1 MGVIQKIKNLVT
13 RSKYVMTTQSL
24 TNITDHPKIAISKL
38 EYDRITT
45 NLKYYKSDWDSVLY
59 LNTDGETKK
68 RDLNH
73 LPIARTAAK
82 KIASLV
88 FNEQAEIK
96 VDDDAANEFISETL
110 KNDRFNKNFERY
122 LESCLALGGL
132 AMRPYVDGDKVRV
145 AFVQA
150 PVFLP
155 LQSNTQDVSSAAV
168 VIKSVKTINGKE
180 VYYTLI
186 EFHEWQSS
194 DDYVISN
201 ELYRSDDKAKVGSR
215 VPLSEVYKDLKDEAK
230 VTDVTRPIFTYL
242 KTPGMN
248 NKDINSP
255 LGLSIFDNAKT
266 TIDFINTTYDEFMWE
281 VKMGQRRVAVP
292 ESLTALTVRTTDG
305 DVVPRPRFESDQ
317 NVYIRMGGRD
327 LDSSAIQ
334 DLTTPIRADDYIKA
348 INEGLSLFEMQIGVS
363 AGLFSFDG
371 KSMKT
376 ATEIVSEN
384 SDTYQM
390 RNSIVALV
398 EQSLKELV
406 ISIFEI
412 AKVYDLYQSEVPSMD
427 NISISLDDGVF
438 TDRDA
443 ELDYWIKVVNAGFG
457 TREMAIQK
465 VLNVTEEKAQEI
477 AAEINT
483 GIVDEINQQRTDTH
497 LYGE

>member
-1 MGVIQKIKNLVT
+1 
-13 RSKYVMTTQSL
+13 
-24 TNITDHPKIAISKL
+24 
-38 EYDRITT
+38 
-45 NLKYYKSDWDSVLY
+45 
-59 LNTDGETKK
+59 
-68 RDLNH
+68 
-73 LPIARTAAK
+73 
-82 KIASLV
+82 
-88 FNEQAEIK
+88 
-96 VDDDAANEFISETL
+96 
-110 KNDRFNKNFERY
+110 
-122 LESCLALGGL
+122 
-132 AMRPYVDGDKVRV
+132 
-145 AFVQA
+145 
-150 PVFLP
+150 
-155 LQSNTQDVSSAAV
+155 
-168 VIKSVKTINGKE
+168 
-180 VYYTLI
+180 
-186 EFHEWQSS
+186 
-194 DDYVISN
+194 
-201 ELYRSDDKAKVGSR
+201 
-215 VPLSEVYKDLKDEAK
+215 
-230 VTDVTRPIFTYL
+230 
-242 KTPGMN
+242 
-248 NKDINSP
+248 
-255 LGLSIFDNAKT
+255 
-266 TIDFINTTYDEFMWE
+266 
-281 VKMGQRRVAVP
+281 
-292 ESLTALTVRTTDG
+292 LTALTVRTADG

-412 AKVYDLYQSEVPSMD
+412 AKAYDLYQGEAPDMD